1 VKPPTPTLETGRL
14 ILRPFTED
22 DAAAVLAVN
31 AHPEVTR
38 YTGDGPFADVEAARA
53 MIRSR
58 TLADYAKHGFGRWA
72 CLEKASGE
80 LIGFCGLKYLEGLS
94 EVDLGYRLVPRCWGR
109 GLATEGALASI
120 DYGFRVLG
128 LPRVLGL
135 VHPENA
141 RSVRVL
147 EKCGFTLDGELEY
160 YGAPTLR
167 YVLPAPA
174 DAHQPRPIADIS

>member
-1 VKPPTPTLETGRL
+1 MPTVETARL

-22 DAAAVLAVN
+22 DAAAVFAVN

-38 YTGDGPFADVEAARA
+38 YTGDGPLADVEAARA
-53 MIRSR
+53 VIRSR

-72 CLEKASGE
+72 CVEKASGE
-80 LIGFCGLKYLEGLS
+80 LIGFNGLKFLEELQ

-120 DYGFRVLG
+120 DYGFRVLR
-128 LPRVLGL
+128 LPRLLGL
-135 VHPENA
+135 VHPENT

-147 EKCGFTLDGELEY
+147 EKCGFGLDGQFAY
-160 YGAPTLR
+160 HAAPTLR
-167 YVLPAPA
+167 YVLTAP
-174 DAHQPRPIADIS
+174 R

>member
-1 VKPPTPTLETGRL
+1 MGMPTLETERL

-22 DAAAVLAVN
+22 DAPAMFAVN

-38 YTGDGPFADVEAARA
+38 YTGDGPYADVEAVRA
-53 MIRSR
+53 VIRSR

-72 CLEKASGE
+72 CVEKATGE
-80 LIGFCGLKYLEGLS
+80 LIGFNGLKFLEELQ

-120 DYGFRVLG
+120 DYGFRVLR
-128 LPRVLGL
+128 LPRLLGL
-135 VHPENA
+135 VHPENT

-147 EKCGFTLDGELEY
+147 EKCGFMLDRQFEY
-160 YGAPTLR
+160 HGAPTLR
-167 YVLPAPA
+167 YVLASA
-174 DAHQPRPIADIS
+174 MT